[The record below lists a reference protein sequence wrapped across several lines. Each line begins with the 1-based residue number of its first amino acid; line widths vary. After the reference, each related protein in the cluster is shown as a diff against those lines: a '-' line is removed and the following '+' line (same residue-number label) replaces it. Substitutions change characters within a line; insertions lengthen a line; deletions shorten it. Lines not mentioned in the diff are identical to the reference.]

1 MPRVGDVDM
10 TDVAALAKEREQLF
24 RDLFSGKTP
33 KRVPVT
39 NPATL
44 EFAIQYYGEDLA
56 EAQWDVPRLEA
67 ILDKFCQDFPTD
79 TTPIGSLRLPAF
91 YQMLGSKAIV
101 MGSGGF
107 MQHPEVVGLLPEE
120 YDDFIAAPYD
130 FIIDTVL
137 PRLYTELDAEP
148 SQKALVLAKAMK
160 AYYDD
165 YACLGQIRDRVNAK
179 HGLVAPMVAL
189 TEAPFDFMADF
200 LRSFKGISSDV
211 RRYPDKVLAACEA
224 VTPIM
229 VKKGKL
235 PVPGV
240 LGFTFIPLHMAP
252 YMRDKDFEKFYW
264 PTFKTLVEECVAMGQ
279 NVQLFVEN
287 DWMRYLDYLYE
298 LPENTIMR
306 FEYGDP
312 KVVAE
317 KLGKKHIISGFYPV
331 TLLQTGT
338 EEQCIDKA
346 KELLDILA
354 PTGKYWFQA
363 DKSIIS
369 ADKEG
374 KVANNLRAVL
384 RYFMEN
390 GSY

>member
-1 MPRVGDVDM
+1 M
-10 TDVAALAKEREQLF
+10 TDSATLAEEREQLF
-24 RDLFSGKTP
+24 KDLLSGKTP
-33 KRVPVT
+33 KRVPVS

-44 EFAIQYYGEDLA
+44 EYAIQYYGEDLA
-56 EAQWDVPRLEA
+56 TAQWDVPSLEP

-79 TTPIGSLRLPAF
+79 TTPIGSLRLPAY
-91 YQMLGSKAIV
+91 YQILGSKAIV

-107 MQHPEVVGLLPEE
+107 MQHPEVMGLLAEE

-130 FIIDTVL
+130 FIVDTVL

-148 SQKALVLAKAMK
+148 SHKAMTLAKALK
-160 AYYDD
+160 AQQDD
-165 YACLGQIRDRVNAK
+165 YGYLGQIRSRINAK
-179 HGLVAPMVAL
+179 HGLTAPMVAL

-211 RRYPDKVLAACEA
+211 RRHPDKVVAACEA
-224 VTPIM
+224 VLPLM

-235 PVPGV
+235 PVPGA
-240 LGFTFIPLHMAP
+240 LGFSFIPLHMAP
-252 YMRDKDFEKFYW
+252 YMRNKDFEKFYW
-264 PTFKTLVEECVAMGQ
+264 PTFKKLVEELVAMGQ
-279 NVQLFVEN
+279 NVQLFVES
-287 DWMRYLDYLYE
+287 DWMRYLDYLNE

-312 KVVAE
+312 KLVAD
-317 KLGKKHIISGFYPV
+317 KLGKKHILSGFYPV
-331 TLLQTGT
+331 TILQTGT
-338 EEQCIDKA
+338 KEQCIDKA
-346 KELLDILA
+346 KELMDILA

-369 ADKEG
+369 TDAEG
-374 KVANNLRAVL
+374 KVAENLFAVL
-384 RYFMEN
+384 DYTMNN

>member
-1 MPRVGDVDM
+1 MVDA
-10 TDVAALAKEREQLF
+10 VKLAKEREQLF
-24 RDLFSGKTP
+24 RDLLSGKTP
-33 KRVPVT
+33 KRVPVS

-44 EFAIQYYGEDLA
+44 EYAVQYYGEDLA
-56 EAQWDVPRLEA
+56 EAQWDVPRLEP
-67 ILDKFCQDFPTD
+67 ILDKFCAEFPTD
-79 TTPIGSLRLPAF
+79 TSPVGSLRLPAF
-91 YQMLGSKAIV
+91 YQILGSQAIV

-107 MQHPEVVGLLPEE
+107 MQHPEVMGLLPEE
-120 YDDFIAAPYD
+120 YDQFIAAPYD
-130 FIIDTVL
+130 FIVETVL

-148 SQKALVLAKAMK
+148 SQKALTLAKAMK

-165 YACLGQIRDRVNAK
+165 FGLLGQIRERLNAK
-179 HGLVAPMVAL
+179 HGLVSPMVAMA
-189 TEAPFDFMADF
+189 EAPFDYLADF
-200 LRSFKGISSDV
+200 LRSFKGVSGDV
-211 RRYPDKVLAACEA
+211 RRYPDKVLAACE
-224 VTPIM
+224 VLTPLMI
-229 VKKGKL
+229 KKAKL
-235 PVPGV
+235 PIPGA
-240 LGFTFIPLHMAP
+240 LGYTFIPLHMAP

-279 NVQLFVEN
+279 NVQLFVEH
-287 DWMRYLDYLYE
+287 DWMRYLDFLYE

-312 KVVAE
+312 QVVAE
-317 KLGKKHIISGFYPV
+317 KLGKKHIISGFYPI

-338 EEQCIDKA
+338 AEQCIDKA

-374 KVANNLRAVL
+374 RVAGNLKAVL
-384 RYFMEN
+384 GYVMEN
-390 GSY
+390 GTY

>member
-1 MPRVGDVDM
+1 M
-10 TDVAALAKEREQLF
+10 TEAKELQNEREQMF
-24 RDLFSGKTP
+24 RDLFNGKKP

-56 EAQWDVPRLEA
+56 AAQWDIPRLEP
-67 ILDKFCQDFPTD
+67 IFDKFCQEFPTD
-79 TTPIGSLRLPAF
+79 TSPVGNLRLPTF
-91 YQMLGSKAIV
+91 YQLLGSKAII

-107 MQHPEVVGLLPEE
+107 MQHPEVMGLLPEE
-120 YDDFIAAPYD
+120 YDDFIASPYD
-130 FIIDTVL
+130 FIVETVL

-148 SQKALVLAKAMK
+148 SQKAMVLAKAMK
-160 AYYDD
+160 AFFDD
-165 YACLGQIRDRVNAK
+165 WAALGAIRDRTNAK
-179 HGLVAPMVAL
+179 YGTVAPMVAL

-200 LRSFKGISSDV
+200 LRSFKGISSDI
-211 RRYPDKVLAACEA
+211 RRYPDKVQAACEA
-224 VTPIM
+224 VLPLMI
-229 VKKGKL
+229 KKGKL
-235 PVPGV
+235 PNPSA
-240 LGFTFIPLHMAP
+240 LGYSFIPLHMAP
-252 YMRDKDFEKFYW
+252 YMREKDFQKFYW
-264 PTFKTLVEECVAMGQ
+264 PTFKTLVEELTAMGQ
-279 NVQLFVEN
+279 KVQLFVEH

-317 KLGKKHIISGFYPV
+317 KLGKKHVLSGFYPV
-331 TLLQTGT
+331 TLMQTGDK
-338 EEQCIDKA
+338 EQCIDKA

-354 PTGKYWFQA
+354 PTGRYWFQA

-369 ADKEG
+369 TDATG
-374 KVANNLRAVL
+374 KVAENLRAVL
-384 RYFMEN
+384 EYVYEN

>member
-1 MPRVGDVDM
+1 M
-10 TDVAALAKEREQLF
+10 TDSATLAEEREQLF
-24 RDLFSGKTP
+24 KDLLSGKTP
-33 KRVPVT
+33 KRVPVS

-44 EFAIQYYGEDLA
+44 EYAIQYYGEDLA
-56 EAQWDVPRLEA
+56 TAQWDVPSLEP

-79 TTPIGSLRLPAF
+79 TTPIGSLRLPAY
-91 YQMLGSKAIV
+91 YQILGSKAIV

-107 MQHPEVVGLLPEE
+107 MQHPEVMGLLAEE

-130 FIIDTVL
+130 FIVDTVL

-148 SQKALVLAKAMK
+148 SHKAMTLAKALK
-160 AYYDD
+160 AQQDD
-165 YACLGQIRDRVNAK
+165 YGYLGQIRSRINAK
-179 HGLVAPMVAL
+179 HGLTAPMVAL

-211 RRYPDKVLAACEA
+211 RRHPDKVVAACEA
-224 VTPIM
+224 VLPLM

-235 PVPGV
+235 PVPGA
-240 LGFTFIPLHMAP
+240 LGFSFIPLHMAP
-252 YMRDKDFEKFYW
+252 YMRNKDFEKFYW
-264 PTFKTLVEECVAMGQ
+264 PTFKKLVEELVAMGQ
-279 NVQLFVEN
+279 NVQLFVES
-287 DWMRYLDYLYE
+287 DWMRYLDYLNE

-312 KVVAE
+312 KLVAD
-317 KLGKKHIISGFYPV
+317 KLGKKHILSGFYPV
-331 TLLQTGT
+331 TILQTGT
-338 EEQCIDKA
+338 KEQCVDKA
-346 KELLDILA
+346 KELMDILA

-369 ADKEG
+369 TDAEG
-374 KVANNLRAVL
+374 KVAENLFAVL
-384 RYFMEN
+384 DYTMNN